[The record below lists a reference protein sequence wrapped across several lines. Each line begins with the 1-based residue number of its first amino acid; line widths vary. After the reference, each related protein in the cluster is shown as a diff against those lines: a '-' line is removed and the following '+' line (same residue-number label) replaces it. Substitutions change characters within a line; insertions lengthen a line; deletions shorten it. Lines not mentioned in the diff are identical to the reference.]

1 MPLFSPVVEYM
12 TPDPVT
18 VRVGDPLTDAAVL
31 MDSMHFR
38 HLPVVREGV
47 VVGVV
52 TIDSV
57 IEEALRAR
65 GLPSAVTVERVRL
78 APPVWLEPN
87 SRIVDA
93 ARLMASSGV
102 DVVLV
107 GSQGSLRGILTS
119 RDVLRALV
127 GEDVGLP
134 AGRLMD
140 EGIPT
145 ASPGSTVRT
154 ALEQMAWS
162 GYRHVLVTSAE
173 GVVLGVFSVRDGL
186 SMIVSRGSAALDAS
200 LAEAVTGHVYA
211 IDPGAP
217 GSEVVQA
224 MAERDIGVLPVVA
237 AGRLLGAVTEWGL
250 VKLVASR
257 LGGGGTS

>member
-1 MPLFSPVVEYM
+1 MPLFSPIVEYM

-18 VRVGDPLTDAAVL
+18 IRAEEPLTDAAII

-38 HLPVVREGV
+38 HLPVIRRGV

-52 TIDSV
+52 TVDSV
-57 IEEALRAR
+57 IEEVLRAG
-65 GLPSAVTVERVRL
+65 GLPSAVRVERARL

-87 SRIVDA
+87 SRIADA
-93 ARLMASSGV
+93 AWVMVSKGV

-119 RDVLRALV
+119 RDILRALV
-127 GEDVGLP
+127 GEDVESP
-134 AGRLMD
+134 AGRIMD

-145 ASPGSTVRT
+145 ASPATTVRT
-154 ALEQMAWS
+154 ALEQMTWS
-162 GYRHVLVTSAE
+162 GYRHVLLTSPE
-173 GVVLGVFSVRDGL
+173 GVVLGVFSSRDGL
-186 SMIVSRGSAALDAS
+186 SMILARGSDALNAR
-200 LAEAVTGHVYA
+200 LVEAVTGHVYA
-211 IDPGAP
+211 VDPGAP

-237 AGRLLGAVTEWGL
+237 AGKLLGAVTEWGL
-250 VKLVASR
+250 LKLAASR
-257 LGGGGTS
+257 REGGGTG